1 MLVTV
6 ISREVFALDRS
17 GHQWNLSTLTAAN
30 ASNCCLVRRFCA
42 RPQSTS
48 MELTLQMIAT
58 NIPMFSFEATFLT
71 RTQILLC
78 NRINDLLCLR
88 DWNPNC
94 YGHWCGSKT
103 HFTTIQEGDYS

>member
-1 MLVTV
+1 
-6 ISREVFALDRS
+6 
-17 GHQWNLSTLTAAN
+17 
-30 ASNCCLVRRFCA
+30 
-42 RPQSTS
+42 